1 MSPSTVLPPVKK
13 QDPGAPA
20 WVLTFADLMSLLLA
34 FFVLLFS
41 FSEIDAQKFK
51 EMAGSMKDAFGVQ
64 REIRATDTPVG
75 NNIIAR
81 EFSPSMNP
89 SVAIN
94 EVRQTSN
101 KDPMSH
107 RDLMKLD
114 KAPTSDTMK
123 VDKSFESDL
132 KKVKEYLESEIL
144 KGQVEVDDDGQRVI
158 VIRIRERG
166 SFPSGSAELAPGFEE
181 VIAKFGALAKEITT
195 GSVVVAGHTDDIPIY
210 TNRYRSNWDLSSAR
224 AATVLDRIVQSSG
237 EPPLRFHVTGHAD
250 TKPIDDNASAEGR
263 ARNRRVEVL
272 FLRGA
277 PYVPTG

>member
-1 MSPSTVLPPVKK
+1 MPPEALKFPPPK
-13 QDPGAPA
+13 SNEAGAPA

-41 FSEIDAQKFK
+41 FSEIDKQKFK

-64 REIRATDTPVG
+64 RELRATDTPVG

-89 SVAIN
+89 SAAIN

-101 KDPMSH
+101 KDPMSV
-107 RDLMKLD
+107 RDLMKAD
-114 KAPTSDTMK
+114 TSFSD
-123 VDKSFESDL
+123 DL
-132 KKVKEYLESEIL
+132 KKVKQHLELEII
-144 KGQVEVDDDGQRVI
+144 KGQVEVDDDGHKVI
-158 VIRIRERG
+158 VIRVREKG
-166 SFPSGSAELAPGFEE
+166 SFRSGSAELAEGFET
-181 VIAKFGALAKEITT
+181 VINKMATLAREITE
-195 GSVVVAGHTDDIPIY
+195 GSIVVAGHTDDVPIY

-224 AATVLDRIVQSSG
+224 AATVLDKLVSTSG
-237 EPPLRFHVTGHAD
+237 ERSSRFHVTGHAD
-250 TKPIDDNASAEGR
+250 TKPIDDNTTPEGR

-277 PYVPTG
+277 PYVPSE

>member
-1 MSPSTVLPPVKK
+1 MPPEALKFPPPK
-13 QDPGAPA
+13 NKEAGAPA
-20 WVLTFADLMSLLLA
+20 WILTFADLMSLLLA

-41 FSEIDAQKFK
+41 FSEIDKQKFK

-94 EVRQTSN
+94 EVRQMSN
-101 KDPMSH
+101 KDPMSP
-107 RDLMKLD
+107 RDLVK
-114 KAPTSDTMK
+114 KDTTFSEDLNK
-123 VDKSFESDL
+123 VRQ
-132 KKVKEYLESEIL
+132 YLEVEIK

-158 VIRIRERG
+158 VIRIREKG
-166 SFPSGSAELAPGFEE
+166 SFSSGSAELSVGFES
-181 VIAKFGALAKEITT
+181 VIAKFGALAKEITA
-195 GSVVVAGHTDDIPIY
+195 GSVVVAGHTDDVPIY
-210 TNRYRSNWDLSSAR
+210 TSRYRSNWDLSSAR
-224 AATVLDRIVQSSG
+224 AATVLDEIVVSSG
-237 EPPLRFHVTGHAD
+237 EPSSRFHVTGHAD
-250 TKPIDDNASAEGR
+250 TKPIADNGTEEGR

-277 PYVPTG
+277 PYVPSG

>member
-1 MSPSTVLPPVKK
+1 MPPDALKFPPPK
-13 QDPGAPA
+13 SKEAGAPA

-41 FSEIDAQKFK
+41 FSEIDKQKFK

-64 REIRATDTPVG
+64 RELRATDTPVG

-101 KDPMSH
+101 KDPMSP
-107 RDLMKLD
+107 RDL
-114 KAPTSDTMK
+114 MK
-123 VDKSFESDL
+123 VDKSFSDDL
-132 KKVKEYLESEIL
+132 NKVKQYLEVEIL
-144 KGQVEVDDDGQRVI
+144 KGQVEVDDDGHKVI
-158 VIRIRERG
+158 VIRIREKG
-166 SFPSGSAELAPGFEE
+166 SFPSGSAALAAGFEA
-181 VIAKFGALAKEITT
+181 VINKIAALAKEIDQ
-195 GSVVVAGHTDDIPIY
+195 GSIVVAGHTDDVPIY

-224 AATVLDRIVQSSG
+224 AATVLDKIVSTSG
-237 EPPLRFHVTGHAD
+237 ERSSRFHVTGHAD
-250 TKPIDDNASAEGR
+250 TKPIDDNATPEGR

-277 PYVPTG
+277 PYVPAG